1 MLNAERGWSVL
12 ALVLL
17 LVMSSGVGAAAVS
30 GDFSGTYDGYEDGET
45 TEPVGHEIA
54 IQGEFEVTGD
64 SAVDPR
70 ITIESAEYTVMDTT
84 SVEVFVEG
92 DRSIQFDRN
101 DEAGQVQ
108 LRTEEIPPGTT
119 IRVRFLVY
127 LVGNI
132 DAEEIEAGQVSV
144 RYQTPSGTQEQESFT
159 PRADVSDSPD
169 RVIQRLERG
178 ESLTWIQEIISYVGG
193 FAILLLLVIVVLRF
207 RGGGGGGGGG
217 GIE

>member
-1 MLNAERGWSVL
+1 MLNAESGWSVL

-30 GDFSGTYDGYEDGET
+30 GDFSGTYDGYGDGET

-70 ITIESAEYTVMDTT
+70 ITIESAEYTVMDTA

-92 DRSIQFDRN
+92 DRSIQFDRD
-101 DEAGQVQ
+101 DEAGQVE

-127 LVGNI
+127 FVGSI
-132 DAEEIEAGQVSV
+132 AAEEIEAGEVSV
-144 RYQTPSGTQEQESFT
+144 HYQTPSGTQEQESFT
-159 PRADVSDSPD
+159 PRADISDSPD
-169 RVIQRLERG
+169 RVIQNLERG
-178 ESLTWIQEIISYVGG
+178 ESLTWIQEIVSYVGG
-193 FAILLLLVIVVLRF
+193 FAILLLLVIIVLRF

-217 GIE
+217 IE